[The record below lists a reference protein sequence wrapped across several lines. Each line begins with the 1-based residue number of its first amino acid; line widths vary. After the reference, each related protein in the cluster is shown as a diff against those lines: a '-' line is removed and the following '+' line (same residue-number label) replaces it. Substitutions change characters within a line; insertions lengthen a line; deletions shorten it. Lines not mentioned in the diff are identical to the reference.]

1 MSSPNITRIFGLP
14 LLAVVAILRSLE
26 LLRSLDC
33 FEARFR
39 LRTSVTSTGTE
50 WREVNTPVKCERR
63 RSIGGKRCYG
73 VPLVDQVDPTAQS
86 SDPIAGVFSR
96 LGELRA
102 FEKTSACEIGPSAK
116 TDKGINAYLVPRS
129 EFLLSDPCERRNFR
143 ISDVERYW
151 EN

>member
-1 MSSPNITRIFGLP
+1 MLTQS
-14 LLAVVAILRSLE
+14 E
-26 LLRSLDC
+26 HWD
-33 FEARFR
+33 
-39 LRTSVTSTGTE
+39 
-50 WREVNTPVKCERR
+50 
-63 RSIGGKRCYG
+63 KRCCG

-151 EN
+151 ENYLVDETHGEKSGHGCLLRTEASAPRLGGSGGDRRFRFGAD